1 MFWAT
6 SLGCPFWH
14 YANKMT
20 IIISKSGKNAQ
31 KIDQSN
37 FDKEDHLQQYIY
49 ENPSSIPLYDIKE
62 DIKLLILIRE
72 YQTNSGPIDALGV
85 DAEGNIYL
93 VETKLYKNADK
104 RTVVAQVLDYGAS
117 LWKRGSDFNDF
128 TASMDQ
134 ASQKFFHM
142 PLNEK
147 LEAFFGFDEEDLS
160 LFWGNVRSNLNEG
173 NFKFVVLMD
182 KLHDRLKDLIVFLNQ
197 NSQFDLYAVELEYY
211 KHESFEII
219 IPRLFGAEVKK
230 DIAVKSSGSAKRNWT
245 MEEIMKD
252 AQQRLTKEQL
262 RCFTRLS
269 EFLQTSADEIS
280 FGTGI
285 KAGSIKPRFLN
296 VCPRS
301 FLTVSSDGSLALY
314 FNYLN
319 DDEQRLQFYNAL
331 KQEKVSFAERIDPKN
346 FADLYPK
353 AAETLSNCEALMR
366 AIANFVEAHSP
377 Q

>member
-1 MFWAT
+1 
-6 SLGCPFWH
+6 
-14 YANKMT
+14 MT

-31 KIDQSN
+31 KIEESN

-117 LWKRGSDFNDF
+117 LWKRGSDFNEF

-134 ASQKFFHM
+134 ASQKFFNM
-142 PLNEK
+142 ALNEK
-147 LEAFFGFDEEDLS
+147 LKLFFGFNEEEVS
-160 LFWGNVRSNLNEG
+160 LFWDNMKNNLNEG

-211 KHESFEII
+211 KHDTFEII

-230 DIAVKSSGSAKRNWT
+230 DISVKGSGSSKRNWT
-245 MEEIMKD
+245 MEEVMKD

-262 RCFTRLS
+262 TCFIKLS
-269 EFLQTSADEIS
+269 NFLKNSADEIS

-285 KAGSIKPRFLN
+285 KAGSIKPRFLK
-296 VCPRS
+296 VCSRS
-301 FLTVSSDGSLALY
+301 FLTASSDGRIALY

-319 DDEQRLQFYNAL
+319 DDEQRLQLYNAL
-331 KQEKVSFAERIDPKN
+331 KQEKVSFTNRIDPKN
-346 FADLYPK
+346 FSDLYPK
-353 AAETLSNCEALMR
+353 ADEILRNCDALIR
-366 AIANFVEAHSP
+366 AITNFVEAESS

>member
-1 MFWAT
+1 
-6 SLGCPFWH
+6 
-14 YANKMT
+14 MT

-142 PLNEK
+142 SLNEK

-211 KHESFEII
+211 KHDSFEII

-230 DIAVKSSGSAKRNWT
+230 DIAVKSSGGAKRNWT

-262 RCFTRLS
+262 RCFTKLS
-269 EFLQTSADEIS
+269 EFLQASADEIS
-280 FGTGI
+280 FGTGV
-285 KAGSIKPRFLN
+285 KAGSIKPRFLK

-301 FLTVSSDGSLALY
+301 FLTISSDGSLALY

-319 DDEQRLQFYNAL
+319 DDEQRLQFYKAL

-353 AAETLSNCEALMR
+353 ADETLSNCDALMR
-366 AIANFVEAHSP
+366 AITNFVEAHSVL
-377 Q
+377 

>member
-1 MFWAT
+1 
-6 SLGCPFWH
+6 
-14 YANKMT
+14 MT
-20 IIISKSGKNAQ
+20 IIVSKSGKNAQ
-31 KIDQSN
+31 KIEQSN

-49 ENPSSIPLYDIKE
+49 ENPGSIPLYDIKE

-117 LWKRGSDFNDF
+117 LWKRGSDFSEF
-128 TASMDQ
+128 TASMDH
-134 ASQKFFHM
+134 ASQTFFHT
-142 PLNEK
+142 PLNAK
-147 LEAFFGFDEEDLS
+147 LGAFFGFDEEGVT
-160 LFWGNVRSNLNEG
+160 LFWENVKNNLNGG

-182 KLHDRLKDLIVFLNQ
+182 KLHDRLKDLIIFLNQ

-211 KHESFEII
+211 KHDTFEII

-230 DIAVKSSGSAKRNWT
+230 DIAVKSSNSAKRSWT
-245 MEEIMKD
+245 MDEIMED
-252 AQQRLTKEQL
+252 ARHRLTNQQL
-262 RCFTRLS
+262 QCFTKLTS
-269 EFLQTSADEIS
+269 FLKEKADEIS

-285 KAGSIKPRFLN
+285 KAGSLKPRFLK

-301 FLTVSSDGSLALY
+301 FLTISSDGSLALY

-319 DDEQRLQFYNAL
+319 DDNQRLQLYKAL
-331 KQEKVSFAERIDPKN
+331 KQAKVSFADRINPNN

-353 AAETLSNCEALMR
+353 AEETLLNCNALME
-366 AIANFVEAHSP
+366 AIINFTEAHFS